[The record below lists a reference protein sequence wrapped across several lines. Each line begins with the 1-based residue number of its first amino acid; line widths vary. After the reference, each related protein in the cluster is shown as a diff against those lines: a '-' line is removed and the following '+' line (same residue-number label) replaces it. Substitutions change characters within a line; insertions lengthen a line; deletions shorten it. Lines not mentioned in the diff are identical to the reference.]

1 MSDFANKIWWTKKS
15 RIKAERRL
23 LNLDFY
29 SQSLLLWYSIFLVG
43 YSIFSLVNPASG
55 NAESAVMIA
64 LSVLVLVM
72 TLFISNM
79 NFKGRAMLM
88 KQCYEQLSI
97 IYTKSMVTT
106 DFAELDIEYQRIL
119 SISEN
124 HSEQDYC
131 SALVDEYNNTIDKT
145 KLSKTPTDKQI
156 SQRRNMTYINRALVV
171 FAALFP
177 IIVVIILRVFSS
189 EISPTV

>member
-23 LNLDFY
+23 LDFDFY
-29 SQSLLLWYSIFLVG
+29 SQSLLLWYSVFLVG

-55 NAESAVMIA
+55 NIESAIMIT

-72 TLFISNM
+72 TLFIGNM

-88 KQCYEQLSI
+88 KQCYEQLSV
-97 IYTKSMVTT
+97 IYTKSTATT
-106 DFAELDIEYQRIL
+106 NFSELDVEYQRVL

-124 HSEQDYC
+124 HSEHDYC
-131 SALVDEYNNTIDKT
+131 RALVDEFDNTDNKE
-145 KLSKTPTDKQI
+145 KLSKKPTERQI
-156 SQRRNMTYINRALVV
+156 SQRKNMILKNRAIVI
-171 FAALFP
+171 FSFSFP
-177 IIVVIILRVFSS
+177 IVIVMILRAF
-189 EISPTV
+189 